1 MRKCG
6 LVGQAG
12 GAEWFGAGDLR
23 GQTTGYDDSAEPG
36 PGGDPGCIAGLAS
49 EIMEPGSSE
58 LGAG

>member
-1 MRKCG
+1 M
-6 LVGQAG
+6 GQAG